1 MVSVIV
7 PLPAALRK
15 MPLPVAEP
23 EPATPA
29 TPIWLL
35 FSVPLSDVPAVA
47 LNSVMAL
54 PLASRSVLLEA
65 LSVIAPDVAKVRPP
79 PPTTLLGWLFDPLLP
94 VKTTSIVVPLWPVKL
109 ARSPT
114 APVNVEPVTVTF
126 ATVPLLRASTARL
139 WPLSTAVLVRP
150 KVELEIVRRLSVPPV
165 LTTEKLRPRPPLI
178 VELDTVAQPVRP
190 LTAVEPK

>member
-1 MVSVIV
+1 MTLLLIVRVIV
-7 PLPAALRK
+7 PLPPALRK

-23 EPATPA
+23 ELATPV

-54 PLASRSVLLEA
+54 PLASRRVLFEA
-65 LSVIAPDVAKVRPP
+65 LSVIAPTVAKVRPP
-79 PPTTLLGWLFDPLLP
+79 PPATLLGWLLEPLLP

-114 APVNVEPVTVTF
+114 DPVNVEPVTVTF

-139 WPLSTAVLVRP
+139 WPLSRAELVRP
-150 KVELEIVRRLSVPPV
+150 NVELEIVRRFSVPLV
-165 LTTEKLRPRPPLI
+165 LTTEEVRPRPPLI
-178 VELDTVAQPVRP
+178 EEDRKSTRL
-190 LTAVEPK
+190 